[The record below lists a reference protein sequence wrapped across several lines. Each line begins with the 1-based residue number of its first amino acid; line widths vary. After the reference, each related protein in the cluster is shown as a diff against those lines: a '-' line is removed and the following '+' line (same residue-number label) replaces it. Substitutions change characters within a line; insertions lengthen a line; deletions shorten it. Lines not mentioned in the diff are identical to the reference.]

1 MWLIWPDLFTRQGR
15 GGHSRTKRPEGE
27 AFAEP
32 VRCYKVLGIYHDL
45 VEQGI
50 VIREERDGFRFL
62 LDLQKHDKAGAIK
75 TPSRVSTAALDPR
88 QACAVEGVGPAI
100 GPRGL
105 TLYAAAPCRE
115 LLPLL
120 RDGGE

>member
-1 MWLIWPDLFTRQGR
+1 VAAQEQSALKVKG
-15 GGHSRTKRPEGE
+15 
-27 AFAEP
+27 FAEP

-75 TPSRVSTAALDPR
+75 TLETILSR
-88 QACAVEGVGPAI
+88 
-100 GPRGL
+100 
-105 TLYAAAPCRE
+105 
-115 LLPLL
+115 L
-120 RDGGE
+120 RT